1 MEFGRREFS
10 LDALQSDGS
19 SLRQHADAI
28 RTRTGSIPEEFESLP
43 LPPIFSHV
51 WSWFIE
57 LSRTRSSSGFG
68 ANPLNY
74 NEIFAWSQLTGV
86 VPSNIEVTAIMALD
100 LVFMSVQAEEIRK
113 RSQKNGRSS

>member
-1 MEFGRREFS
+1 MLFR
-10 LDALQSDGS
+10 

-28 RTRTGSIPEEFESLP
+28 RSRTGSIPEEYESLP
-43 LPPIFSHV
+43 IPELFNHV

-74 NEIFAWSQLTGV
+74 NEILAWSQLTGV
-86 VPSNIEVTAIMALD
+86 VPNSIEVTAIMALD
-100 LVFMSVQAEEIRK
+100 LAYMSIQAEEIRK